1 MAQYV
6 PCFLGSARQLLLDCY
21 PSDLLFFTQSP
32 FNPRPTWGPTIN
44 HTMNKLENDNPATEA
59 AGEMELLDQAR
70 GEMDVDTDL
79 DEDDPVIDLQ
89 GAYTD
94 SPPHCPI

>member
-1 MAQYV
+1 
-6 PCFLGSARQLLLDCY
+6 
-21 PSDLLFFTQSP
+21 
-32 FNPRPTWGPTIN
+32 
-44 HTMNKLENDNPATEA
+44 MNKLENDNPATEA